1 MRCITLMLVLVA
13 GILLMH
19 GCQKAEKPA
28 QPAETRVRA
37 LKAVDQLPVDWDEL
51 EAKLRNDSELQER
64 LERFM
69 ESHMQGEKTASTKE
83 ALKGAYGMLSAHDSR
98 SRAALSAIELFIKL
112 DVPEVVREGLH
123 HEDWLV
129 LFSAARF
136 VADRA
141 ERGAEDKA
149 ILPYLV
155 YVLDKSI
162 DMPGGSAMSGLQKR
176 LILGIQKITDLDVKT
191 GDIDVESTKEVDRF
205 LSLARD
211 WAKANGVKLLD

>member
-1 MRCITLMLVLVA
+1 MRCITLMLLLA
-13 GILLMH
+13 AAILLMH

-28 QPAETRVRA
+28 QTRVRA

-51 EAKLRNDSELQER
+51 EAKVRNDSELQER

-98 SRAALSAIELFIKL
+98 SRAALSAIELFIEL
-112 DVPEVVREGLH
+112 DVPEVVREGLR
-123 HEDWLV
+123 HEDGLV

-155 YVLDKSI
+155 YVLEKSI
-162 DMPGGSAMSGLQKR
+162 DMPGGSDMSGLQKR
-176 LILGIQKITDLDVKT
+176 FILGIQKITDLDVKT
-191 GDIDVESTKEVDRF
+191 GEVDVESTKEVDRF